1 MSEDSDRPAWRV
13 TADPDRIEAL
23 AAEHGATPVLTDEP
37 EGGTRLGLASDSVAV
52 AGEDLSWAEFH
63 DRFDPDEHAG
73 LYREEAAVDTD
84 RPAVAVVVRGAL
96 SERVEGEEKLV
107 EPDDT
112 RFDQLAV
119 GDTGEGEPV
128 AFDATASEG
137 ATGGGGDD
145 EPVERTDRGATRE
158 DVEGPESTSAGGAAE
173 GALVLDEIHETASDP
188 DDEYLVFRNEAEEPL
203 DLSGWIVENDAGR
216 SYAFPD
222 GTVLDPGESV
232 VLYSGRGA
240 DDDHLSWGA
249 GEEVW
254 DETGDVVTVRTADGR
269 EVVREPYER

>member
-23 AAEHGATPVLTDEP
+23 AAEHGVTPVLTDEP
-37 EGGTRLGLASDSVAV
+37 DGGTRLGLASDPGAV
-52 AGEDLSWAEFH
+52 DGERLSWAAFR

-73 LYREEAAVDTD
+73 LYREAATVAAD
-84 RPAVAVVVRGAL
+84 RPAVAVVARGSL

-107 EPDDT
+107 EPEET
-112 RFDQLAV
+112 PADQLAV

-128 AFDATASEG
+128 AFDANAAEGTAD
-137 ATGGGGDD
+137 ADVD
-145 EPVERTDRGATRE
+145 RT
-158 DVEGPESTSAGGAAE
+158 ESTSAGGGAA
-173 GALVLDEIHETASDP
+173 GAFALDEIHETASDP
-188 DDEYLVFRNEAEEPL
+188 ADEYLVFRNEADDPL
-203 DLSGWIVENDAGR
+203 DVSGWTVENDAGR

-232 VLYSGRGA
+232 TLYSGRGA
-240 DDDHLSWGA
+240 DDDHLYWGA
-249 GEEVW
+249 GEELW

-269 EVVREPYER
+269 EVVREPYGR